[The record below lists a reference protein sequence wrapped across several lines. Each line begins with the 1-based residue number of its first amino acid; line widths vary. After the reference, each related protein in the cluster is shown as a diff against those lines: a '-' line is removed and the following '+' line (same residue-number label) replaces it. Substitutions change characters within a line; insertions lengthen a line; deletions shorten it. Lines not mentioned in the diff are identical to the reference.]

1 MRSFLVITEIG
12 ASTGFKCAG
21 FDCMEAG
28 AGSDVGAL
36 LTRLQGDGNYGL
48 IAVEE
53 RLLSRVPE
61 NVMQRLRKRGLPI
74 IIHINMPLKWPEMEF
89 GESPVVRL
97 IRRAIGYQ
105 IKLKR

>member
-1 MRSFLVITEIG
+1 MHSFLVITETG

-21 FDCMEAG
+21 FDCMEAEADG
-28 AGSDVGAL
+28 DVGAL
-36 LTRLQGDGNYGL
+36 LTGLQAGGRYGL

-61 NVMQRLRKRGLPI
+61 NVMRRLRKRGLPI
-74 IIHINMPLKWPEMEF
+74 IIHINMPLKWAEMEF

-105 IKLKR
+105 IKIKR

>member
-1 MRSFLVITEIG
+1 MRSFLVITETG
-12 ASTGFKCAG
+12 ASAGFKCAG
-21 FDCMEAG
+21 FDCMEAEADG
-28 AGSDVGAL
+28 DIGAL
-36 LTRLQGDGNYGL
+36 LTELQGGGRYGL

-61 NVMQRLRKRGLPI
+61 NVMRRLRKRGLPI
-74 IIHINMPLKWPEMEF
+74 IIHINMPLKWAEMEF

-105 IKLKR
+105 IKIKR

>member
-1 MRSFLVITEIG
+1 MRDFLVITEPG

-28 AGSDVGAL
+28 ADGDIGAL
-36 LTRLQGDGNYGL
+36 LARLQAEGRYGL
-48 IAVEE
+48 IAIEE
-53 RLLSRVPE
+53 RLLSTVPE
-61 NVMQRLRKRGLPI
+61 NVMRRLRKRGEPVI
-74 IIHINMPLKWPEMEF
+74 VHINMPVKWGETES

-105 IKLKR
+105 IKIKR

>member
-1 MRSFLVITEIG
+1 MRSFLVITETG
-12 ASTGFKCAG
+12 ASTGFRCAG
-21 FDCMEAG
+21 FDCMEFETHG
-28 AGSDVGAL
+28 DVGAR
-36 LTRLQGDGNYGL
+36 LTELQDGGKYGL

-61 NVMQRLRKRGLPI
+61 NVMRRLRKRGLPI
-74 IIHINMPLKWPEMEF
+74 IIHINMPLKWSEMEF

-105 IKLKR
+105 IKIKR